1 MKKTILLLSLGIIA
15 IIYSTVYFLQRDAG
29 MVFPKTPHG
38 TLVQQPM
45 LVTTGTQQV
54 IQWIIPEKCA
64 MNELEV
70 QDVKYKSDSSLFWG
84 GNTSST
90 CSQTENGYLC
100 QAEILPEMKGRSGQW
115 NIQVSSYQCTNGDY
129 FVSKMTGV

>member
-1 MKKTILLLSLGIIA
+1 MLLFSLEILLVISCFA
-15 IIYSTVYFLQRDAG
+15 VYFLQKDVG
-29 MVFPKTPHG
+29 TIFPKTPHG
-38 TLVQQPM
+38 TLIQQPM

-64 MNELEV
+64 VNELEV
-70 QDVKYKSDSSLFWG
+70 QDAKYKSDSSLFWG

-90 CSQTENGYLC
+90 CSQTENGYQC
-100 QAEILPEMKGRSGQW
+100 QAEILPEMKERFGQW

-129 FVSKMTGV
+129 FVSKTTGV